1 MAHRRRSRSRSP
13 LLRIRPIID
22 PSVYYDGPEYGEED
36 LRDELRER
44 RFRDSERAVHLQ
56 TSYYYE
62 RHQMLEQFT
71 NEHNF
76 LHSDD
81 ESIVINYKEENI
93 DLHKK
98 LGEANAKLLEEYN
111 RHLEELSDKESSSLK
126 QEKDHRRDVKF
137 FKDKIDEY
145 RKNEEQMQQKISK
158 NKIEKGQLETRVKE
172 LFSII
177 EEIKNDENSENKH
190 KHVNP
195 STNEFSASHDDLK
208 KEISDKDDLIANLES
223 TICNLSKDVESLT
236 SQREND
242 IKKLNTEN
250 ADLKKQLE
258 LTKANNSA
266 LEKETPNLE
275 SESETTKTEVDE
287 LKKKMNEIANEN
299 IELKEKLKSLN
310 EDIEKSTLNHKLQI
324 TSLEAEKETLNA
336 ALEDETKK
344 NSRLQKS
351 ISENHES
358 CANDQPIQNTPE
370 SQNQSTD
377 CNDFQ
382 RRISILES
390 DKKEMTEKVKQ
401 YDELKA
407 QSDAF
412 EVMMS
417 NAKTQYDDLNK
428 LIQEKDKEIEKV
440 SKDFLIKEE
449 KLLKFTTQIDT
460 LVSELSENKQQLS
473 KFTKQLD
480 IAISDK
486 LAYQKKYEDLSEEA
500 SKKEKVLWEELK
512 KCREDQTKIK
522 ELESHRND
530 LEERNRMDR
539 KELSKQ
545 VDDSQNYIKQILKL
559 KKEKSDLHEIAQFSA
574 DNIKTLQSENS
585 ELKTKLSELEQALET
600 FRNQV
605 KEKSEVKNYEE
616 ILRLNELVSEK
627 DNEIFAIMSEK
638 SNLVREIEK
647 LRSRSHVN
655 Y

>member
-1 MAHRRRSRSRSP
+1 M
-13 LLRIRPIID
+13 
-22 PSVYYDGPEYGEED
+22 
-36 LRDELRER
+36 
-44 RFRDSERAVHLQ
+44 
-56 TSYYYE
+56 
-62 RHQMLEQFT
+62 
-71 NEHNF
+71 
-76 LHSDD
+76 
-81 ESIVINYKEENI
+81 
-93 DLHKK
+93 
-98 LGEANAKLLEEYN
+98 
-111 RHLEELSDKESSSLK
+111 
-126 QEKDHRRDVKF
+126 
-137 FKDKIDEY
+137 
-145 RKNEEQMQQKISK
+145 
-158 NKIEKGQLETRVKE
+158 KE

-177 EEIKNDENSENKH
+177 EEIKNDENSENRY

-223 TICNLSKDVESLT
+223 TIFNLSKDVESLT

-242 IKKLNTEN
+242 IKKLETEN

-266 LEKETPNLE
+266 LEKETPKE
-275 SESETTKTEVDE
+275 SESKKTEVDE
-287 LKKKMNEIANEN
+287 LEKKMNEIANEN
-299 IELKEKLKSLN
+299 NELNEKLKFLN
-310 EDIEKSTLNHKLQI
+310 EDIEKSTSNHKLQI

-336 ALEDETKK
+336 ALEDEMKK
-344 NSRLQKS
+344 NSSLQKS

-382 RRISILES
+382 RRISMLES

-460 LVSELSENKQQLS
+460 LVSELSDNKQQLS
-473 KFTKQLD
+473 KLTKQLD

-512 KCREDQTKIK
+512 KCREDQIKIK
-522 ELESHRND
+522 ELEYHRND

-574 DNIKTLQSENS
+574 DNIKNLQSENS
-585 ELKTKLSELEQALET
+585 ELKTKLSELEQASET
-600 FRNQV
+600 FRTQV

-647 LRSRSHVN
+647 LKSRSRVN
-655 Y
+655 F